1 MKIKQAI
8 PLICSILA
16 SVAGFILMN
25 PMLFNICMDT
35 YIFNGQ
41 LGCLDDSSDSIGYPL
56 FIFSLFTAS
65 VSLFIIF
72 VKEKV
77 FYFWTKFSIFWISL
91 SLLLLA
97 FIDDRGGALG
107 PNLYDISR
115 STAAFFAG
123 GLFALISFG
132 IIIWTYLKSRKNRA
146 ID

>member
-1 MKIKQAI
+1 MKVKQAI

-16 SVAGFILMN
+16 SVAGLILMN

-77 FYFWTKFSIFWISL
+77 FYFWAKFSIFWISL

-97 FIDDRGGALG
+97 LIDDRGGALG

-115 STAAFFAG
+115 STAAFFMG
-123 GLFALISFG
+123 GLFVVISLG
-132 IIIWTYLKSRKNRA
+132 IIVWKTIALRKKN
-146 ID
+146 